1 MNRQLLNYMAA
12 DSWQGLKRNPGSTIA
27 SILLIVL
34 ALLLIG
40 ALLSVRLFT
49 DDATEYIESQLSMK
63 VYIEKGLEAE
73 DIAAVLSDKAFVEQV
88 AVESGDKALD
98 KLAFFF
104 NGKEHLLEA
113 FESDVMLDAV
123 KLQVSDKGDMDRIA
137 KELESISGIE
147 QVVYPQKLA
156 VTLDLWITRLDR
168 YGTAGTIVFFAI
180 AFGMVYQTFHLA
192 VYRRQQE
199 LAVKLFVGMNPKA
212 VQAQFLLE
220 GALLSIFGAGIAMA
234 LTAVFQLAVLK
245 PFQQALPFAG
255 QLETKDLFTILA
267 LQLLSALVIG
277 VAASFLSTRKRI
289 AHG

>member
-1 MNRQLLNYMAA
+1 MNRQLLNYLAA
-12 DSWQGLKRNPGSTIA
+12 DSWQGLKRNPGSTVA
-27 SILLIVL
+27 SISLIVL
-34 ALLLIG
+34 ALLLVG
-40 ALLSVRLFT
+40 ALLSVRLFM
-49 DDATEYIESQLSMK
+49 DDAIDYIESQLTMK
-63 VYIEKGLEAE
+63 VYVEKGLEVE
-73 DIAAVLSDKAFVEQV
+73 EVAAVLADKAFVEQA
-88 AVESGDKALD
+88 AVESGDRALD

-113 FESDVMLDAV
+113 FENDVMLDAV
-123 KLQVSDKGDMDRIA
+123 KLQVSDKKDMERIA

-156 VTLDLWITRLDR
+156 VTLDLWVTRLER
-168 YGTAGTIVFFAI
+168 YGTAAAIVFFAI

-192 VYRRQQE
+192 VYKRQQE

-234 LTAVFQLAVLK
+234 ATTVFQLAVLK
-245 PFQQALPFAG
+245 PFQQALPFSG
-255 QLETKDLFTILA
+255 QLETSELFTVLA
-267 LQLLSALVIG
+267 LQLLSALALG
-277 VAASFLSTRKRI
+277 AAASFLSTRKRI

>member
-1 MNRQLLNYMAA
+1 MNRQLFNYMAA

-27 SILLIVL
+27 SISLIVL

-40 ALLSVRLFT
+40 ALLSVRLFA
-49 DDATEYIESQLSMK
+49 DDAINYIESQLSMK
-63 VYIEKGLEAE
+63 VYVEKGLDVQEV
-73 DIAAVLSDKAFVEQV
+73 AAVLADKKFVEQA
-88 AVESGDKALD
+88 AVESGDEAID

-123 KLQVSDKGDMDRIA
+123 KLQVSDKGDMEKIA
-137 KELESISGIE
+137 EELESISGID

-156 VTLDLWITRLDR
+156 VTLDLWITRLER
-168 YGTAGTIVFFAI
+168 YGTAAAIVFFAI

-192 VYRRQQE
+192 VYKRQQE
-199 LAVKLFVGMNPKA
+199 LAVKLFVGMNPKM
-212 VQAQFLLE
+212 VQMQFLLE
-220 GALLSIFGAGIAMA
+220 GALLSVFGAAIAMA
-234 LTAVFQLAVLK
+234 LTAVFQLTVLK

-255 QLETKDLFTILA
+255 QLEAGELFTVLA
-267 LQLLSALVIG
+267 LQLLSALVLG
-277 VAASFLSTRKRI
+277 AAASFLSTRKRI

>member
-1 MNRQLLNYMAA
+1 MNRQLLKYMAA
-12 DSWQGLKRNPGSTIA
+12 DSWKGLRRNRGSTLA
-27 SILLIVL
+27 SISLLVL

-40 ALLSVRLFT
+40 ALLSVRLFA
-49 DDATEYIESQLSMK
+49 DDAADYVESQLSMK

-73 DIAAVLSDKAFVEQV
+73 SVAAVLADKAFVEQV

-113 FESDVMLDAV
+113 FENDVMLDAV

-137 KELESISGIE
+137 NELESISGIE

-156 VTLDLWITRLDR
+156 VTLDLWMTRLDR
-168 YGTAGTIVFFAI
+168 YGIAGTIVFFAI
-180 AFGMVYQTFHLA
+180 AFGMVYQSFHLA
-192 VYRRQQE
+192 VYQRQEE

-220 GALLSIFGAGIAMA
+220 GALLSVFGAGIAMA
-234 LTAVFQLAVLK
+234 VTAFFQLAVLK

-255 QLETKDLFTILA
+255 QIETVELFTILA

-277 VAASFLSTRKRI
+277 IAASFLSTRKRI
-289 AHG
+289 AYG